1 MSQVVD
7 PDRRATGESASVV
20 SGYRGLG
27 PQTRRAGCAALIAA
41 CAAIAVYCFIALH
54 GGLSSTIQIEHI
66 DLNVYRAGARV
77 LIDGGDL
84 YGPLPPAAPGLELPF
99 TYPPIAAVLLAP
111 LALLPVAL
119 DSLIS
124 IAVTALLL
132 GLVMR
137 LVLSEL
143 GLRSRP
149 RLNWA
154 VIVAMPAA
162 LILDPVRVALLDGQI
177 DVVLMALVTLDTIG
191 PGARLGPCRLRGALV
206 GLAAALKLTPAVF
219 VLFFLVRGDRR
230 SVATAAV
237 SFAAFTGIGM
247 LVAPRD
253 SIEYW
258 GHTVFQTGR
267 IGSVWYGANQSL
279 EAMLAR
285 AGLTGRGLSLG
296 WLLGCL
302 LVLAMAWT
310 TMRRAAGHANVV
322 GTLLLNALAELL
334 ISPISWT
341 HHWVWIVPMIVA
353 LGAVDRETGMRGLRT
368 FSKIGFAVFALGP
381 QWLLPHG
388 GDREL
393 HWALWEQLLGSS
405 YVWFGLALLAAC
417 AVIPTPAFA
426 ADLLRTIR
434 IRHVVSVPG
443 IAGDGKERVDDVLES
458 RLERC
463 DVGAA
468 QRLESNA

>member
-1 MSQVVD
+1 MSKVVD
-7 PDRRATGESASVV
+7 ARTRHA
-20 SGYRGLG
+20 GY
-27 PQTRRAGCAALIAA
+27 AALVAA
-41 CAAIAVYCFIALH
+41 GAAIAVYCFIALR
-54 GGLSSTIQIEHI
+54 GGLGGTIQIEHI

-77 LIDGGDL
+77 LLDGGDL
-84 YGPLPPAAPGLELPF
+84 YGPLPLAAPGLELPF

-119 DSLIS
+119 DALIS
-124 IAVTALLL
+124 TAVTALLL
-132 GLVMR
+132 AVVMR
-137 LVLSEL
+137 TVLGEL

-149 RLNWA
+149 GLNWA
-154 VIVAMPAA
+154 VLVAMPAA

-191 PGARLGPCRLRGALV
+191 PGVRVGPYRLRGVLV
-206 GLAAALKLTPAVF
+206 GLAAAMKLTPAVF

-230 SVATAAV
+230 SATTAAA
-237 SFAAFTGIGM
+237 SFATFSGIGM
-247 LVAPRD
+247 LAAPHD

-285 AGLTGRGLSLG
+285 AGLAGHGLALS
-296 WLLGCL
+296 WLLACL
-302 LVLAMAWT
+302 VVLAMAWM
-310 TMRRAAGHANVV
+310 TMRRAAAHANVV

-353 LGAVDRETGMRGLRT
+353 LGAVDHETGMRGLRA
-368 FSKIGFAVFALGP
+368 FSRIAFVLFALGP

-388 GDREL
+388 ADREL
-393 HWALWEQLLGSS
+393 RWALWEQLLGSS
-405 YVWFGLALLAAC
+405 YVLFALALLTAC
-417 AVIPTPAFA
+417 VVT
-426 ADLLRTIR
+426 RR
-434 IRHVVSVPG
+434 VVSVSDN
-443 IAGDGKERVDDVLES
+443 IAGAGKERVDDVLEH
-458 RLERC
+458 RLERLG
-463 DVGAA
+463 VGAA